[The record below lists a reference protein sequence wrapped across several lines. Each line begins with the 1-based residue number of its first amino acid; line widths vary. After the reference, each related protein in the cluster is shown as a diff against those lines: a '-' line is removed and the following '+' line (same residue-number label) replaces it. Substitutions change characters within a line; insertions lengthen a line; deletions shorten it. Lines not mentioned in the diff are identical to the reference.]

1 MRRERILDII
11 RKYVDRD
18 HITKAVSAA
27 AVLCAVWGWWGILY
41 PQLTMTPETYRI
53 VSQDGVVQEERSM
66 DDTIYEEILNADRDR
81 IRFKSK
87 LFTELSEYLKR
98 LQSDR

>member
-1 MRRERILDII
+1 MRRKKLLDII
-11 RKYVDRD
+11 RKYLDRD
-18 HITKAVSAA
+18 HVTKAVSAA

-53 VSQDGVVQEERSM
+53 VSQDGVVQEERIV

-87 LFTELSEYLKR
+87 LITELSEYLKR